1 MDKIYKV
8 YASVFSGKFSLNVY
22 EARIKKKTKEHYFL
36 DVGRSQDKMLPFDY
50 INSVY
55 KDNHSLMVWC
65 EEKDIEHYKEIFPIQ
80 LKDNLKDLLDTQ
92 IKYHKKDI
100 DSIDLYLNNKMEIKI
115 YKIGRAHV

>member
-8 YASVFSGKFSLNVY
+8 YASVFSGKFSINIY

-80 LKDNLKDLLDTQ
+80 LKDNLKYLLESH
-92 IKYHKKDI
+92 IKHISKDI
-100 DSIDLYLNNKMEIKI
+100 EDIDCFLINKTEIKI
-115 YKIGRAHV
+115 QKL